1 MGLEPPPC
9 VIFALF
15 CLLVPIFMA
24 YNGGATAATVDTIQH
39 EEKWS
44 PAGIGLLGSM
54 DKIGMTMAAAFWG
67 YMLQRYSSKFL
78 LCIGLLVNSASTMA
92 FGTLRNPTGMCLAKL
107 LIGFTESLQWVWA
120 PLWIGK
126 WATADSLPIWMNLSG
141 GGVSSGVGNGLGTII
156 AGYTTA
162 QGFSYEF
169 AFQIEA
175 SVLFLLSLP
184 LLVTSE
190 DMLIYRDDTAPPVKI
205 RSPVKRVVR
214 LSDGSLDE
222 HLVDAAGQPS
232 QPSVGRPAP
241 KETLASQLGQLW
253 GNPLFC
259 RCAMAYASANYVN
272 SALQFLWVRVFM
284 ELWDMDKDYCV
295 TSFLIISASSGALGI
310 LAASCQ
316 KVDRDHAGKL
326 STLRFVHKA
335 FSGAVLGAL
344 VVVVGVMPQ
353 LHRPEAS
360 SLEQRSLLTTWLGLS
375 LVLVGVTAVPGML
388 QILCIESVE
397 DPELRSFATGLAQ
410 GANNFLGFAMGPMV
424 PQLMMDFLECH
435 LGWGHEK
442 ALVSALVTALLGTS
456 MGALCTT
463 LAVAAVD
470 FCSVPESDLEGET
483 DSTSISHVSGSEGEC
498 SSRSFPEP
506 VGNYRN

>member
-1 MGLEPPPC
+1 
-9 VIFALF
+9 
-15 CLLVPIFMA
+15 MA

-67 YMLQRYSSKFL
+67 YMLQRYSSKLL

-92 FGTLRNPTGMCLAKL
+92 FGTLRNPTAKCLAKL

-126 WATADSLPIWMNLSG
+126 WATAESLPIWMNLSG

-190 DMLIYRDDTAPPVKI
+190 DMLIYRDDAAPPVKI
-205 RSPVKRVVR
+205 KSPVKRVVR

-232 QPSVGRPAP
+232 QPSVRPAP
-241 KETLASQLGQLW
+241 KETVASQLGELW
-253 GNPLFC
+253 GNPLLSLC
-259 RCAMAYASANYVN
+259 DG
-272 SALQFLWVRVFM
+272 VRVC
-284 ELWDMDKDYCV
+284 ELRQQRSSVPVGQDLYGTVGHGQRLLCHQLLGYFSQQWSFGNFGRELPEGRAGPCGEAVHFTVCAQSLLWCRAGCV
-295 TSFLIISASSGALGI
+295 GGGRWRHASTPPFGSLQLGTEKPSDHMGGTVPGAGGGDCSAWF
-310 LAASCQ
+310 AADPLHRICGRPRAAQ
-316 KVDRDHAGKL
+316 
-326 STLRFVHKA
+326 LRH
-335 FSGAVLGAL
+335 GLGARGQQL
-344 VVVVGVMPQ
+344 PGLRHGPDGSTIDDGFFGVSPGVGP
-353 LHRPEAS
+353 
-360 SLEQRSLLTTWLGLS
+360 
-375 LVLVGVTAVPGML
+375 
-388 QILCIESVE
+388 
-397 DPELRSFATGLAQ
+397 
-410 GANNFLGFAMGPMV
+410 
-424 PQLMMDFLECH
+424 
-435 LGWGHEK
+435 
-442 ALVSALVTALLGTS
+442 
-456 MGALCTT
+456 
-463 LAVAAVD
+463 
-470 FCSVPESDLEGET
+470 
-483 DSTSISHVSGSEGEC
+483 
-498 SSRSFPEP
+498 
-506 VGNYRN
+506 